1 MIVGDRNRIEIPK
14 LSTER
19 VGRARF
25 RGLRFIHTHLNSEF
39 LTKEDLTDLSL
50 LQLDMVGCLTKI
62 EGGEPLIHLGYL
74 IPDIKR
80 QKAWAF
86 IGPLNLEE
94 LKIDFVEFITDLENE
109 FIRERGRLYDIKD
122 DAEKAVL
129 ICVIPPDSK
138 KLPDESISELKE
150 LCYSAGIVVLDT
162 VIQRPKELHPTF
174 LIGKGKMEEVIMK
187 CQQLGADLLVF
198 DEGLT
203 PGQINNISSIT
214 ELNVI
219 DRNQLILDIFAQRA
233 RTNEAKIQVE
243 LAQLRYILPRL
254 ASIDRSFSRITGRIG
269 TRGPGETKLEVDRR
283 RIRERIALLERKL
296 KGIEGV
302 RDRKREK
309 RKATGTPVVSIVGYT
324 NSGKSTL
331 LNLLTKSNVEV
342 QDMVFSTLNPTTRLI
357 KYPERKNIILT
368 DTVGFIKNL
377 PDVLLKAFISTLE
390 ELRDAHLLIHLVDI
404 SAPDFEEKIKAVEEI
419 LKLLNLE
426 NKERLMVFN
435 KIDKI
440 EGSFIKHIE
449 NRYNAV
455 SISCLKREG
464 IERLIETIGE
474 RLKHPYMLTG

>member
-1 MIVGDRNRIEIPK
+1 
-14 LSTER
+14 

-25 RGLRFIHTHLNSEF
+25 RGLRFIHTHLNNEF

-50 LQLDMVGCLTKI
+50 LQLDMVGCLTEI
-62 EGGEPLIHLGYL
+62 EGGESGLIHIGYL
-74 IPDIKR
+74 IPETKR

-86 IGPLNLEE
+86 IGPLDLKE
-94 LKIDFVEFITDLENE
+94 LNIDFIEFITELENE
-109 FIRERGRLYDIKD
+109 FVRERGRLYDIKD
-122 DAEKAVL
+122 EKEKAVL
-129 ICVIPPDSK
+129 VSVMPPNSK
-138 KLPDESISELKE
+138 KIPDESILEMKE
-150 LCYSAGIVVLDT
+150 LCYSAGITVLDT

-187 CQQLGADLLVF
+187 CQQLGADLIVF

-233 RTNEAKIQVE
+233 KTNEAKIQVE

-254 ASIDRSFSRITGRIG
+254 ASINRAFSRITGRIG
-269 TRGPGETKLEVDRR
+269 TRGPGETKLEVDKR
-283 RIRERIALLERKL
+283 RIRERISLLERRL
-296 KGIEGV
+296 EDIEEV

-309 RKATGTPVVSIVGYT
+309 RKATNIPVVSIVGYT

-342 QDMVFSTLNPTTRLI
+342 QDMAFSTLNPTTRLI
-357 KYPERKNIILT
+357 KYPARKKIILT

-377 PDVLLKAFISTLE
+377 PDVLLKAFIATLE

-404 SAPDFEEKIKAVEEI
+404 STADFEDKIKAVDEI
-419 LKLLNLE
+419 LDFLDLQ
-426 NKERLMVFN
+426 NKERLIVFN

-440 EGSFIKHIE
+440 DRSFIKNLE
-449 NRYNAV
+449 QRYNAI
-455 SISCLKREG
+455 SISCLKKIG
-464 IERLIETIGE
+464 IERLIDSIEG
-474 RLKHPYMLTG
+474 RLNIHSVD

>member
-1 MIVGDRNRIEIPK
+1 
-14 LSTER
+14 

-25 RGLRFIHTHLNSEF
+25 RGLRFIHTHLNNEF

-50 LQLDMVGCLTKI
+50 LQLDMVGCLTEI
-62 EGGEPLIHLGYL
+62 EGGESGLIHIGYL
-74 IPDIKR
+74 IPETKR

-86 IGPLNLEE
+86 IGPLDLKE
-94 LKIDFVEFITDLENE
+94 LNIDFIEFITELENE
-109 FIRERGRLYDIKD
+109 FVRERGRLYDIKD
-122 DAEKAVL
+122 EKEKAVL
-129 ICVIPPDSK
+129 VSVMPPNSK
-138 KLPDESISELKE
+138 KIPDESILEMKE
-150 LCYSAGIVVLDT
+150 LCYSAGITVLDT

-187 CQQLGADLLVF
+187 CQQLGADLIVF

-203 PGQINNISSIT
+203 PGQINNILSIT

-233 RTNEAKIQVE
+233 KTNEAKIQVE

-254 ASIDRSFSRITGRIG
+254 ASINRAFSRITGRIG
-269 TRGPGETKLEVDRR
+269 TRGPGETKLEVDKR
-283 RIRERIALLERKL
+283 RIRERISLLERRL
-296 KGIEGV
+296 EDIEEV

-309 RKATGTPVVSIVGYT
+309 RKATNIPVVSIVGYT

-342 QDMVFSTLNPTTRLI
+342 QDMAFSTLNPTTRLI
-357 KYPERKNIILT
+357 KYPARKKIILT

-377 PDVLLKAFISTLE
+377 PDVLLKAFIATLE

-404 SAPDFEEKIKAVEEI
+404 STADFEDKIKAVDEI
-419 LKLLNLE
+419 LDFLDLQ
-426 NKERLMVFN
+426 NKERLIVFN

-440 EGSFIKHIE
+440 DRSFIKNLE
-449 NRYNAV
+449 QRYNAI
-455 SISCLKREG
+455 SISCLKKIG
-464 IERLIETIGE
+464 IERLIDSIEG
-474 RLKHPYMLTG
+474 RLNIHSVD

>member
-1 MIVGDRNRIEIPK
+1 MNKKLTLNYIKLWRDNIEIYGNTNGLNHLIKRRLLKLYRKRVEPSSVITFDIARSIMDISEEISRQIGILINRRGIIEYVIVGDKNRIEIPK

-50 LQLDMVGCLTKI
+50 LQLDMIGCLTDL
-62 EGGEPLIHLGYL
+62 EHNEPGLIHIGYL
-74 IPDIKR
+74 IPETKR

-86 IGPLNLEE
+86 IGPMDLKE
-94 LKIDFVEFITDLENE
+94 LKIDFIEFITELENE
-109 FIRERGRLYDIKD
+109 FVRERGRLYDIRDKT
-122 DAEKAVL
+122 EKGVL
-129 ICVIPPDSK
+129 VSVIPPNSK
-138 KLPDESISELKE
+138 KLPDESILEMKE
-150 LCYSAGIVVLDT
+150 LCYSAGITVLDT

-174 LIGKGKMEEVIMK
+174 LMGKGKMEEVIMK
-187 CQQLGADLLVF
+187 CQQLGADLIVF

-254 ASIDRSFSRITGRIG
+254 VSIKRAFSRITGRIG

-283 RIRERIALLERKL
+283 RIRERIALLEKRL
-296 KGIEGV
+296 KEIEEV
-302 RDRKREK
+302 RDRKRK
-309 RKATGTPVVSIVGYT
+309 RRKATNIPVVSIVGYT

-331 LNLLTKSNVEV
+331 LNLLTRSNVEV
-342 QDMVFSTLNPTTRLI
+342 ENMAFSTLNPTTRLI
-357 KYPERKNIILT
+357 KYPERKKIILT

-377 PDVLLKAFISTLE
+377 PDVLLKAFIATLE
-390 ELRDAHLLIHLVDI
+390 
-404 SAPDFEEKIKAVEEI
+404 
-419 LKLLNLE
+419 
-426 NKERLMVFN
+426 
-435 KIDKI
+435 
-440 EGSFIKHIE
+440 
-449 NRYNAV
+449 
-455 SISCLKREG
+455 
-464 IERLIETIGE
+464 
-474 RLKHPYMLTG
+474 

>member
-1 MIVGDRNRIEIPK
+1 M
-14 LSTER
+14 
-19 VGRARF
+19 GRARF
-25 RGLRFIHTHLNSEF
+25 RGLRFIHTHLNNEF

-50 LQLDMVGCLTKI
+50 LQLDMVGCLTEI
-62 EGGEPLIHLGYL
+62 EGGESGLIHIGYL
-74 IPDIKR
+74 IPETKR

-86 IGPLNLEE
+86 IGPLDLKE
-94 LKIDFVEFITDLENE
+94 LNIDFIEFITELENE
-109 FIRERGRLYDIKD
+109 FVRERGRLYDIKD
-122 DAEKAVL
+122 EKEKAVL
-129 ICVIPPDSK
+129 VSVMPPNSK
-138 KLPDESISELKE
+138 KIPDESILEMKE
-150 LCYSAGIVVLDT
+150 LCYSAGITVLDT

-187 CQQLGADLLVF
+187 CQQLGADLIVF

-233 RTNEAKIQVE
+233 KTNEAKIQVE

-254 ASIDRSFSRITGRIG
+254 ASINRAFSRITGRIG
-269 TRGPGETKLEVDRR
+269 TRGPGETKLEVDKR
-283 RIRERIALLERKL
+283 RIRERISLLERRL
-296 KGIEGV
+296 EDIEEV

-309 RKATGTPVVSIVGYT
+309 RKATNIPVVSIVGYT

-342 QDMVFSTLNPTTRLI
+342 QDMAFSTLNPTTRLI
-357 KYPERKNIILT
+357 KYPARKKIILT

-377 PDVLLKAFISTLE
+377 PDVLLKAFIATLE

-404 SAPDFEEKIKAVEEI
+404 STADFEDKIKAVDEI
-419 LKLLNLE
+419 LDFLDLQ
-426 NKERLMVFN
+426 NKERLIVFN

-440 EGSFIKHIE
+440 DRSFIKNLE
-449 NRYNAV
+449 QRYNAI
-455 SISCLKREG
+455 SISCLKKIG
-464 IERLIETIGE
+464 IERLIDSIEG
-474 RLKHPYMLTG
+474 RLNIHSVD

>member
-1 MIVGDRNRIEIPK
+1 M
-14 LSTER
+14 
-19 VGRARF
+19 GRARF
-25 RGLRFIHTHLNSEF
+25 RGLRFIHTHLNNKF

-50 LQLDMVGCLTKI
+50 LQLDMVGCLTEI
-62 EGGEPLIHLGYL
+62 EGGESGLIHIGYL
-74 IPDIKR
+74 IPETKR

-86 IGPLNLEE
+86 IGPLDLKE
-94 LKIDFVEFITDLENE
+94 LNIDFIEFITELENE
-109 FIRERGRLYDIKD
+109 FVRERGRLYDIKD
-122 DAEKAVL
+122 EKEKAVL
-129 ICVIPPDSK
+129 VSVMPPNSK
-138 KLPDESISELKE
+138 KIPDESILEMKE
-150 LCYSAGIVVLDT
+150 LCYSAGITVLDT

-187 CQQLGADLLVF
+187 CQQLGADLIVF

-233 RTNEAKIQVE
+233 KTNEAKIQVE

-254 ASIDRSFSRITGRIG
+254 ASINRAFSRITGRIG
-269 TRGPGETKLEVDRR
+269 TRGPGETKLEVDKR
-283 RIRERIALLERKL
+283 RIRERISLLERRL
-296 KGIEGV
+296 EDIEEV

-309 RKATGTPVVSIVGYT
+309 RKATNIPVVSIVGYT

-342 QDMVFSTLNPTTRLI
+342 QDMAFSTLNPTTRLI
-357 KYPERKNIILT
+357 KYPARKKIILT

-377 PDVLLKAFISTLE
+377 PDVLLKAFIATLE

-404 SAPDFEEKIKAVEEI
+404 STADFEDKIKAVDEI
-419 LKLLNLE
+419 LDFLDLQ
-426 NKERLMVFN
+426 NKERLIVFN

-440 EGSFIKHIE
+440 DRSFIKNLE
-449 NRYNAV
+449 QRYNAI
-455 SISCLKREG
+455 SISCLKKIG
-464 IERLIETIGE
+464 IERLIDSIEG
-474 RLKHPYMLTG
+474 RLNIHSVD